1 MHIATLHSETRLGIT
16 TSLFRMQEPMTQAAK
31 KQKTIDEACH
41 NKTHEKR
48 HL

>member
-16 TSLFRMQEPMTQAAK
+16 TSLLSMQEPMTQAAK
-31 KQKTIDEACH
+31 KQKTMDEACH
-41 NKTHEKR
+41 SKTDEKR